1 MHRTVSAH
9 LEFRL
14 GGSSDV
20 VLSIAVAAGTPVLT
34 ETLSIRSTHGSI
46 TPVELVDRHGSRL
59 HRFTGEAGGFEIHY
73 HAVVAGQ
80 RPPEPAS
87 ALDHIL
93 YLRPS
98 RYAESDKLFRAARD
112 TFGALRG
119 QELVDAVA
127 AFVHDTLSYVPGS
140 SDVSDS
146 AATTFASKQGVCR
159 DYAHLVI
166 ALLRACDM
174 PARMVSAYAPG
185 LKPMD
190 FHALAEA
197 WVDGS
202 WQIVDATRLAPRQ
215 SLVRIATG
223 RDASDIAFLTNHFAN
238 LTLNRV
244 EVGAVAQMLPTDDQR
259 TPVLLP

>member
-1 MHRTVSAH
+1 MHRTVSSH

-20 VLSIAVAAGTPVLT
+20 ILSIAVAAGTPILS
-34 ETLSIRSTHGSI
+34 EMLSIRSTHGSI
-46 TPVELVDRHGSRL
+46 TPLELIDRHGSRL
-59 HRFTGEAGGFEIHY
+59 HRFTGQAGAYEIHY

-80 RPPEPAS
+80 RPVEAAS

-98 RYAESDKLFRAARD
+98 RYAESDKLYRTARD
-112 TFGALRG
+112 RFGHLQG
-119 QELVDAVA
+119 QDLLDAVTS
-127 AFVHDTLSYVPGS
+127 FVHDSLSYVPGS
-140 SDVSDS
+140 SNVGDS

-166 ALLRACDM
+166 ALLRACDV

-185 LKPMD
+185 LTPMD

-197 WVDGS
+197 WIDGS

-223 RDASDIAFLTNHFAN
+223 RDASDIAFLTNHLGN
-238 LTLNRV
+238 LTLDRV
-244 EVGAVAQMLPTDDQR
+244 EVGAVADMLPMDDQR
-259 TPVLLP
+259 SPVLLP